1 MRSLK
6 CEKTAD
12 RWYNVR
18 VIEVDKQM
26 VIAGGH
32 TESNLSKRAVK
43 QPGRVEIEV
52 VALQVCLKQGVVYS
66 GTRLLSTKDLQSY
79 A

>member
-1 MRSLK
+1 M
-6 CEKTAD
+6 
-12 RWYNVR
+12 R

-32 TESNLSKRAVK
+32 TETNSSKRVVK

-52 VALQVCLKQGVVYS
+52 VALQVCLK
-66 GTRLLSTKDLQSY
+66 
-79 A
+79 